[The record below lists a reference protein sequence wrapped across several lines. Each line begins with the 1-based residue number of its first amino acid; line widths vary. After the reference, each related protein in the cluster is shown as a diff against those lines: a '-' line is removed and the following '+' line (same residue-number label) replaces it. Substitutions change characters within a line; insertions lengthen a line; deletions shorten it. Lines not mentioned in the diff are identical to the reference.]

1 MHRQLCALA
10 AAAVGVT
17 MLGACELTPES
28 TFEDGADLRQK
39 ITAVRLD
46 DIGSGRVTVRGGA
59 AGASLRRTLK
69 YRDDRPD
76 GPTHRVRDG
85 VLTLTGCGSR
95 CSVDYTV
102 QLPAGIPVSGG
113 TSSGSISLTRVGPVE
128 VTTSSGSIRLDGI
141 AGTVKAR
148 TSNGRIEAGD
158 LRGTGIDVQTSN
170 GAIKLAPATA
180 QNVRAKTSNGEITV
194 TAPAGRYRI
203 STRSSNGDRNITV
216 PNDPSA
222 AHVLDLTTSNG
233 DITVAPA

>member
-10 AAAVGVT
+10 AAAVGVA
-17 MLGACELTPES
+17 MLSACEVTPKS

-46 DIGSGRVTVRGGA
+46 GIGSGRVTVRGGA
-59 AGASLRRTLK
+59 AEASLRRTLR

-85 VLTLTGCGSR
+85 VLTLSGCGSG

-102 QLPAGIPVSGG
+102 QLPAGVPVSGG

-128 VTTSSGSIRLDGI
+128 VTTNSGSIRLDGV

-148 TSNGRIEAGD
+148 TSNGRIEAAG
-158 LRGTGIDVQTSN
+158 LKGTGIDVQTSN
-170 GAIKLAPATA
+170 GEIKLAPATA
-180 QNVRAKTSNGEITV
+180 QSVRAKTSNGDITV
-194 TAPAGRYRI
+194 TSPAGRYKI
-203 STRSSNGDRNITV
+203 STRTGSGDKDITV

-222 AHVLDLTTSNG
+222 AHLLDLTTGNG
-233 DITVAPA
+233 DITVTPV